1 VLFEGGFVHDDS
13 DPNLRFCD
21 VAPDGRLLMLEPT
34 ATSKAASIVVVQHWD
49 QELNR
54 LVPAK

>member
-1 VLFEGGFVHDDS
+1 MIEAAG
-13 DPNLRFCD
+13 
-21 VAPDGRLLMLEPT
+21 
-34 ATSKAASIVVVQHWD
+34 ATDKASIVIVQHWD